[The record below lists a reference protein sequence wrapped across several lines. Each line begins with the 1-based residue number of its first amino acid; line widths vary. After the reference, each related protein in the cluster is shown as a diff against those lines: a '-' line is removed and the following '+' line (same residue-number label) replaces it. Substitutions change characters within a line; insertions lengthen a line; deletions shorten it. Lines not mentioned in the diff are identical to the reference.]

1 MGADGRL
8 GKNDHLV
15 AVEIVMDG
23 RIVGARFLLAFPRGR
38 TPLVLPPK
46 RKAARTWANFFF
58 FLRNWAGDKLLI
70 LGGIAFWVLVTD
82 ERRAMILS
90 LD

>member
-1 MGADGRL
+1 
-8 GKNDHLV
+8 
-15 AVEIVMDG
+15 VMDG

-58 FLRNWAGDKLLI
+58 FFEKLGRGQVAYSWWYCI
-70 LGGIAFWVLVTD
+70 LGT
-82 ERRAMILS
+82 S
-90 LD
+90 Y